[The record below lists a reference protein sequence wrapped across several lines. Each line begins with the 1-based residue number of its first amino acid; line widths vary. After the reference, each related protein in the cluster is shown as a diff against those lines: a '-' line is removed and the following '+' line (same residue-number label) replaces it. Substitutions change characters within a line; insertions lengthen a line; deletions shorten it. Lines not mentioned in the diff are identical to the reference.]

1 MTMLF
6 LAMQCSYLL
15 PKVKARLSNNVSNI
29 QTELSAHVGQQLF
42 KLHNIPALGST
53 IVTANEFGSFH
64 THKKNE
70 KKSCFGSIFGPEQ
83 NLSSTDPIRSLR

>member
-53 IVTANEFGSFH
+53 TNEFGVFH
-64 THKKNE
+64 TNKKNE
-70 KKSCFGSIFGPEQ
+70 KQSCFGPIFGPEQ
-83 NLSSTDPIRSLR
+83 NLSATDPIRSLR